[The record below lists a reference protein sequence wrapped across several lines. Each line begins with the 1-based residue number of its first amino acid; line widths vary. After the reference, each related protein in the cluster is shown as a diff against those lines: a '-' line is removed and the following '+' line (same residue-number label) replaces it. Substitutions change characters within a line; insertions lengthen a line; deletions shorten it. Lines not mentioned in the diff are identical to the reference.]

1 MSPESPLSLCPLDKL
16 LSMFVGILTAK
27 QVGAVYRASGDN
39 FVVSVDCILEG
50 PTLSTI
56 VNMMNDQFQQRP
68 VKKLEV
74 DPDVVWQDMV
84 VQYKSPKMDI
94 MKQLRLTLLNQPAID
109 TGGHVYN
116 TVYGDFLSNKYIGL
130 FEGSLHSRRPLC
142 TAESR
147 ASGLFK
153 LMGRMVSHSISQD
166 GIGFPHFSLACYW
179 YVVGGE
185 ERAIEFVTSNDIGA
199 DAAAVVSKVRV

>member
-16 LSMFVGILTAK
+16 LSMFVGTLTAK

-68 VKKLEV
+68 VKKVEV

-84 VQYKSPKMDI
+84 VQYKSPNMDI
-94 MKQLRLTLLNQPAID
+94 TKQLRLTLLNQPAID
-109 TGGHVYN
+109 TGGVHCHVYN

-166 GIGFPHFSLACYW
+166 GIAFLSCLLLVHGW
-179 YVVGGE
+179 WRGE
-185 ERAIEFVTSNDIGA
+185 SH
-199 DAAAVVSKVRV
+199 RVCHIQ